1 MPYIGME
8 LLSEADLEHYGI
20 KGMKW
25 GVRRTKE
32 QLGHKTVSSR
42 KVERLAKKDAK
53 EFARAKM
60 FYGEG
65 AGNRRKLIKAK
76 VNERSTNEHYKQAFE
91 KYLAEQDMA
100 DHATKA
106 QHERARKDAA
116 AKVGETARGI
126 RNIVT
131 GNWQYA
137 ATGVL
142 AAYGIA
148 KITGADKVIAEH
160 GRVAMSRASDWV
172 QSIMRQAY
180 HASHR
185 MTVDDILRG
194 R

>member
-32 QLGHKTVSSR
+32 QLGHKMVSSR

-65 AGNRRKLIKAK
+65 AGTRRKLINNK
-76 VNERSTNEHYKQAFE
+76 VNERSTNEHYKKSFE
-91 KYLAEQDMA
+91 RYLAEQDMA

-106 QHERARKDAA
+106 QHERARKDARNA
-116 AKVGETARGI
+116 VGRQARGI
-126 RNIVT
+126 KNILL

-137 ATGVL
+137 AASTL
-142 AAYGIA
+142 ALYGIA
-148 KITGADKVIAEH
+148 KATGADQVIARYART
-160 GRVAMSRASDWV
+160 GMQQVQNYVSR
-172 QSIMRQAY
+172 MRW
-180 HASHR
+180 R
-185 MTVDDILRG
+185 
-194 R
+194 